1 MSKAI
6 QRRRGTTAEHADFT
20 GLVGELTVDTTKNTV
35 VVHDGV
41 TAGGHPL
48 AKENHNHDTTY
59 ASKAHESSTSAHPEM
74 TATDAEVDAGIG
86 SKWVKVSQLI
96 RATVKTI
103 SSILP
108 ITLGGTGA
116 STPEGARANLGLGS
130 VATENTVP
138 VAKGGTGA
146 TTASAARTNLGLGDA
161 ATRSVAS
168 TSTGAE
174 DSGKLPALDATG
186 KLPSG
191 FIPTVEVSYV
201 PEAGHATN
209 ADYATTAGSADTAT
223 SATTA
228 DSATNAD
235 KVDGYHAS
243 QTSNP
248 NTIPVADA
256 VGKLSADWLPPME
269 ASNLNGYTASQ
280 TPGASK
286 IPVAD
291 AYGKL
296 DSGWLPTTSNADTV
310 DGFHA
315 QLTPA
320 PNRIPVAGSNGKLAD
335 GWLPARLGG
344 TCTFI
349 TDWNDATENGWYMG
363 NEAANGPVPQR
374 LMGEVIKHN
383 DLWICQRVCGFAT
396 DQVWYMRYKI
406 DGVWSA
412 WSHAVTKPDHVTRY
426 AVPLDVGHGNIGSFC
441 FAVNMSGRTTVP
453 PGGTLSGSLL
463 KPSDSRSV
471 NYNYAL
477 IGTWRCLGYSVD
489 GKYYSTLW
497 QRVA

>member
-6 QRRRGTTAEHADFT
+6 QRRRGTTAEHAGFT

-48 AKENHNHDTTY
+48 AKENHNHDTAY
-59 ASKAHESSTSAHPEM
+59 AAKAHESSTSAHPEM
-74 TATDAEVDAGIG
+74 TATDAEVDAGTG

-116 STPEGARANLGLGS
+116 STPEGARTNLGLGS

-146 TTASAARTNLGLGDA
+146 TTASAARANLGLGDA

-201 PEAGHATN
+201 SEAGHAST
-209 ADYATTAGSADTAT
+209 ADHATTAGSADTAT

-228 DSATNAD
+228 DSTTNAD

-243 QTSNP
+243 KTPNP
-248 NTIPVADA
+248 NTVPVADA
-256 VGKLSADWLPPME
+256 AGKLDAGWLPPME

-291 AYGKL
+291 AYGQL
-296 DSGWLPTTSNADTV
+296 DAGWFPPTLSADTL
-310 DGFHA
+310 DGYHA

-320 PNRIPVAGSNGKLAD
+320 ANSIPVAGPDGKLAAE
-335 GWLPARLGG
+335 WLVAIPQQDIVG
-344 TCTFI
+344 TQMKRYADYPTLSVHAADTYDVSHMCKITTGVTMTTSTLYQDAYTFVVGDKLSG
-349 TDWNDATENGWYMG
+349 TVRFWAKHNVSSSSGSAYLRVLKNGVQVIEWRG
-363 NEAANGPVPQR
+363 RGSKIDTRKVDISVNPGD
-374 LMGEVIKHN
+374 VIKFQIKSRTN
-383 DLWICQRVCGFAT
+383 VYSSVVYGRGAT
-396 DQVWYMRYKI
+396 
-406 DGVWSA
+406 A
-412 WSHAVTKPDHVTRY
+412 
-426 AVPLDVGHGNIGSFC
+426 
-441 FAVNMSGRTTVP
+441 
-453 PGGTLSGSLL
+453 
-463 KPSDSRSV
+463 SDSYIPILPYIKASEV
-471 NYNYAL
+471 
-477 IGTWRCLGYSVD
+477 
-489 GKYYSTLW
+489 
-497 QRVA
+497 